1 MNIAGIV
8 ALALILLSPGVE
20 RDIHVRSNGE
30 AVHIHAQ
37 LSRHY
42 EGEPLR
48 FKDDDGR
55 KTCFDETGELTVR
68 CVDRFYGSAIA
79 TSLKF
84 NGPGIITDTIQSVD
98 HHPAVLPIA
107 PVTRTVQTVNG
118 QATAYRV
125 FGYDEAGMSLE
136 DATRYRKLQ
145 EPFWLRVREDIALND
160 RPIVSLYW
168 YQTLNGIQLERIE
181 PH

>member
-1 MNIAGIV
+1 MNFASTV
-8 ALALILLSPGVE
+8 ALALILFSPSGE
-20 RDIHVRSNGE
+20 RDFHVGTKGE

-48 FKDDDGR
+48 FMDEDGR

-68 CVDRFYGSAIA
+68 CVDRFYGATLA

-84 NGPGIITDTIQSVD
+84 ATPGVITDTVQSID
-98 HHPAVLPIA
+98 QHPSVLPIA
-107 PVTRTVQTVNG
+107 PVTRTVQSVNG
-118 QATAYRV
+118 QATAYRI
-125 FGYDEAGMSLE
+125 FGYNEAGMSAE
-136 DATRYRKLQ
+136 DATRYRRLQ
-145 EPFWLRVREDIALND
+145 EPFWLRIREDISLND
-160 RPIVSLYW
+160 HPIVTLYW

>member
-1 MNIAGIV
+1 MNIAGV
-8 ALALILLSPGVE
+8 LALVMILFSPGTE
-20 RDIHVRSNGE
+20 RDIHLGSKGE

-48 FKDDDGR
+48 FTDDEGR
-55 KTCFDETGELTVR
+55 KACFDETGEVTVR
-68 CVDRFYGSAIA
+68 CVDQFYGSTIA

-84 NGPGIITDTIQSVD
+84 ATDGILTDTVQSID
-98 HHPAVLPIA
+98 HHPSVLPIA
-107 PVTRTVQTVNG
+107 PVTRIVQTVKG

-125 FGYDEAGMSLE
+125 FGYDEAGMSVQ
-136 DATRYRKLQ
+136 DAARFRQLQ
-145 EPFWLRVREDIALND
+145 QPFWLRIREDIALND
-160 RPIVSLYW
+160 HPIVSLYW